1 MASAED
7 TEAQSDNGIYSFQAA
22 PKRSGG
28 RGGKIKSVTLADL
41 ASVQGQLRELSVGF
55 PRTVEMLQGPGECWD
70 TDPGNA
76 GQRVGVAGARDWQR
90 RRVSCMVQSPS
101 HACYPLRR
109 VTAEHPLFEI

>member
-41 ASVQGQLRELSVGF
+41 ASVQGQLRELSGDF
-55 PRTVEMLQGPGECWD
+55 PRTVETLQGPGECWD

-76 GQRVGVAGARDWQR
+76 GQRV
-90 RRVSCMVQSPS
+90 VSLEQGTGRGEVCPAWSNLLHMPVI
-101 HACYPLRR
+101 L
-109 VTAEHPLFEI
+109 